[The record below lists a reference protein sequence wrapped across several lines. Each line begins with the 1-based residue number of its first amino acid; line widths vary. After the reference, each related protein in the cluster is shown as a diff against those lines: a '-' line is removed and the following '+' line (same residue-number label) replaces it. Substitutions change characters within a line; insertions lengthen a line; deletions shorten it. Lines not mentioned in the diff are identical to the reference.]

1 MSRSALPLPIE
12 SPMIQSDAFDHDVV
26 SSKRADDLTV
36 IAFKEMKRDVT
47 QKPVPTFWHDAL
59 SDGRTQDDL
68 RGRQVHAAE
77 QNVGKALIGYLVSTV
92 FATVL
97 LYGECGSVLLLW
109 LATSSLFCV
118 PRIAYAFRISSRPPQ
133 PVERQAVQKFAV
145 LSVLGALS
153 MSAVPLWIVSR
164 TDGFAFAYL
173 LSSVIAVFVFGCF
186 VHAPVFA
193 SAAAFMLTQCVI
205 AVLCYTTAGISRESL
220 ALILEF
226 TCMTATA
233 FLVIRQ
239 HSTLFAQNVLQQAE
253 LEKKSIALQKQ
264 ADVIGLLLKEHEDQS
279 SDWLWRTDETTTVQA
294 ASQRFCQALNLPA
307 LAVDGLPFQ
316 SLLACAGLSG
326 NAEALSAIA
335 IHMAAHRSFRDVVLP
350 IAIDGE
356 ARWWCVSGRPVYD
369 AAEVFIG
376 FRGVMADMTLA
387 KLAEARVVHLAEHDP
402 LTDLPNRASF
412 RNRLD
417 RALETATEGD
427 LAVISIDLDYFKP
440 INDRYGHPVGDAVLV
455 AIAERLRATVDD
467 GGFVARFGG
476 DEFTLLLR
484 KKDPGVVETQC
495 RRLLHA
501 LNEPVVV
508 GSIVTT
514 VGGSMGVAF
523 APSDGS
529 TADELIKNADT
540 ALYRAK
546 SEARGTFRFFA
557 ADMDQGLQDR
567 QQLVQDLRSA
577 LANRELVLHYQPY
590 VDAITQA
597 ITGCEALLRWN
608 HPSRGMVSPAD
619 FIPLAEES
627 GLIVPIGAW
636 VIEEACRE
644 AAGWPEGQRVSIN
657 ISPVQF
663 RDRDL
668 PDCILTALQ
677 KIGLA
682 PNRLEVEVTETVLVA
697 DAEAALDI
705 LTRIRALG
713 VRIAL
718 DDFGTGYSSL
728 NYLWRFP
735 FDKIKIDR
743 SFVWEIDS
751 RRDSQVIVQA
761 IRDIARGLDM
771 TVTAE
776 GVETERQAELL
787 RQTGCQELQG
797 YLFSRPRPAEDLDH
811 LLGRRI
817 AA

>member
-1 MSRSALPLPIE
+1 MT
-12 SPMIQSDAFDHDVV
+12 QSDAVD
-26 SSKRADDLTV
+26 
-36 IAFKEMKRDVT
+36 E
-47 QKPVPTFWHDAL
+47 
-59 SDGRTQDDL
+59 GRTQDYL

-77 QNVGKALIGYLVSTV
+77 QNVGKALVGYLVTVV
-92 FATVL
+92 FATAL
-97 LYGECGSVLLLW
+97 LYGRCGPILFLW
-109 LATSSLFCV
+109 LASSSVFCV
-118 PRIAYAFRISSRPPQ
+118 PRIAYAFRIASRSPQ
-133 PVERQAVQKFAV
+133 LINRHGVRKFV
-145 LSVLGALS
+145 VFSVLAAIS
-153 MSAVPLWIVSR
+153 MSAIPLWIVSR
-164 TDGFAFAYL
+164 TDGFVFAYL
-173 LSSVIAVFVFGCF
+173 LSAVIAVFVFGCF
-186 VHAPVFA
+186 VHAPVFG
-193 SAAAFMLTQCVI
+193 SAAAYMLTQCAI
-205 AVLCYTTAGISRESL
+205 AVICYATTGVNRESL

-239 HSTLFAQNVLQQAE
+239 HSALFAQSVLQQTE
-253 LEKKSIALQKQ
+253 LERKGIDLQRQ

-279 SDWLWRTDETTTVQA
+279 SDWLWRTDDATMIQA
-294 ASQRFCQALNLPA
+294 ASQRFCQAFAASA
-307 LAVDGLPFQ
+307 LAIDGRPFQ
-316 SLLACAGLSG
+316 SLLACPDVSG
-326 NAEALSAIA
+326 NAEALAAIA
-335 IHMAAHRSFRDVVLP
+335 INMASRRSFRDLVLP

-356 ARWWCVSGRPVYD
+356 VRWWCVSGRPAYD
-369 AAEVFIG
+369 EAEAFIG
-376 FRGVMADMTLA
+376 FRGVMADMTSA

-412 RNRLD
+412 RERLG
-417 RALETATEGD
+417 RALQAVTEGG
-427 LAVISIDLDYFKP
+427 LAVISIDLDHFKP

-455 AIAERLRATVDD
+455 AIAERLRETVEDD
-467 GGFVARFGG
+467 GFVARFGG

-484 KKDPGVVETQC
+484 KMDAGAVEAQC
-495 RRLLHA
+495 RRLLRA
-501 LNEPVVV
+501 LNEPVAI

-523 APSDGS
+523 APADGS
-529 TADELIKNADT
+529 TADVLIKNADT

-546 SEARGTFRFFA
+546 SEGRGTFRFFA
-557 ADMDQGLQDR
+557 ADMDQGLQER
-567 QQLVQDLRSA
+567 QQIVQDLRSA
-577 LANRELVLHYQPY
+577 LANQELVLHYQPY

-597 ITGCEALLRWN
+597 VTGCEALLRWN
-608 HPSRGMVSPAD
+608 HPLRGMVSPAD

-636 VIEEACRE
+636 VIEEACRQ
-644 AAGWPEGQRVSIN
+644 AAHWAGGQRISLN
-657 ISPVQF
+657 ISPIQF

-668 PDCILTALQ
+668 PDSILAALQ
-677 KIGLA
+677 KTGLA
-682 PNRLEVEVTETVLVA
+682 PSRLEVEVTETVLVF

-735 FDKIKIDR
+735 LDKIKIDR

-751 RRDSQVIVQA
+751 RRDSQIIVQA
-761 IRDIARGLDM
+761 IRDIARGLNM
-771 TVTAE
+771 TITAE

-797 YLFSRPRPAEDLDH
+797 YLFSRPRPAEDLGH
-811 LLGRRI
+811 LFSERL

>member
-1 MSRSALPLPIE
+1 MT
-12 SPMIQSDAFDHDVV
+12 QSDA
-26 SSKRADDLTV
+26 AD
-36 IAFKEMKRDVT
+36 
-47 QKPVPTFWHDAL
+47 
-59 SDGRTQDDL
+59 DGRTQDYL

-77 QNVGKALIGYLVSTV
+77 QNVGKALVGYLVTV
-92 FATVL
+92 AFATAL
-97 LYGECGSVLLLW
+97 LYGKCGPILVLW
-109 LATSSLFCV
+109 LATSSFFCV
-118 PRIAYAFRISSRPPQ
+118 PRIIYAFRIANRPPQ
-133 PVERQAVQKFAV
+133 LINRHAVRKFAV
-145 LSVLGALS
+145 LSILAAIS
-153 MSAVPLWIVSR
+153 MSAIPLWIVSR
-164 TDGFAFAYL
+164 TDGFVFSYL
-173 LSSVIAVFVFGCF
+173 LSAVIAVFVFGCF
-186 VHAPVFA
+186 VHAPVFG
-193 SAAAFMLTQCVI
+193 SAAAFMLTHCTI
-205 AVLCYTTAGISRESL
+205 AVICYATTGVNRESL

-233 FLVIRQ
+233 YLVIRQ
-239 HSTLFAQNVLQQAE
+239 HSALFAQSVLQQTE
-253 LEKKSIALQKQ
+253 LEKKSIDLQKQ

-279 SDWLWRTDETTTVQA
+279 SDWLWRTDHATTIQA
-294 ASQRFCQALNLPA
+294 ASQRFCQAFAASA
-307 LAVDGLPFQ
+307 LAIDGRPFQ
-316 SLLACAGLSG
+316 SLLACPDVSG
-326 NAEALSAIA
+326 NAEALAAIA
-335 IHMAAHRSFRDVVLP
+335 VNLASRRSFRDLVLP
-350 IAIDGE
+350 IAINGE
-356 ARWWCVSGRPVYD
+356 PRWWCVSGRPVYD
-369 AAEVFIG
+369 AAEAFIG
-376 FRGVMADMTLA
+376 FRGVMADMTSA

-412 RNRLD
+412 RERLG
-417 RALETATEGD
+417 RALQAVTDGD

-455 AIAERLRATVDD
+455 AIAERLRATVED

-484 KKDPGVVETQC
+484 KMDAGAVEAQC
-495 RRLLHA
+495 RRLLRA
-501 LNEPVVV
+501 LNEPVAI
-508 GSIVTT
+508 GGIVTT

-523 APSDGS
+523 APADGS
-529 TADELIKNADT
+529 TTDELIKNADT

-546 SEARGTFRFFA
+546 SEGRGTFRFFA
-557 ADMDQGLQDR
+557 ADMDQGLQER
-567 QQLVQDLRSA
+567 QQIVQDLRSA

-608 HPSRGMVSPAD
+608 HPARGMVSPAD

-636 VIEEACRE
+636 VIEEACRQ
-644 AAGWPEGQRVSIN
+644 AAHWPGGQRISLN

-668 PDCILTALQ
+668 PDSIRAALQ
-677 KIGLA
+677 KTGLA
-682 PNRLEVEVTETVLVA
+682 PHRLEVEVTETVLVV

-751 RRDSQVIVQA
+751 RRDSQIIVQA
-761 IRDIARGLDM
+761 IRDIARGLNM
-771 TVTAE
+771 TITAE

-811 LLGRRI
+811 LFGRRL

>member
-1 MSRSALPLPIE
+1 MT
-12 SPMIQSDAFDHDVV
+12 QSD
-26 SSKRADDLTV
+26 TV
-36 IAFKEMKRDVT
+36 D
-47 QKPVPTFWHDAL
+47 
-59 SDGRTQDDL
+59 DGRTQDYL

-77 QNVGKALIGYLVSTV
+77 QNVGKALVGYLVTVV
-92 FATVL
+92 FATAL
-97 LYGECGSVLLLW
+97 LYGRCGPILVLW
-109 LATSSLFCV
+109 LATSVIFCV
-118 PRIAYAFRISSRPPQ
+118 PRITYAFRIARCPPQ
-133 PVERQAVQKFAV
+133 PVNRQAVRKFAV
-145 LSVLGALS
+145 LSVLAALS
-153 MSAVPLWIVSR
+153 MSAIPLWIVSR
-164 TDGFAFAYL
+164 TDGFVFAYL
-173 LSSVIAVFVFGCF
+173 LSAVIAVFVFGCF
-186 VHAPVFA
+186 VHAPVFG

-205 AVLCYTTAGISRESL
+205 AVICYATTGVNRESL

-239 HSTLFAQNVLQQAE
+239 HSALFAQSVLQQTE
-253 LEKKSIALQKQ
+253 LEKKSIDLQRQ

-279 SDWLWRTDETTTVQA
+279 SDWLWRTDATTGIQA
-294 ASQRFCQALNLPA
+294 ASQRFCQAFSAPA
-307 LAVDGLPFQ
+307 RAIDGRPFQ
-316 SLLACAGLSG
+316 SLLACPQVSG
-326 NAEALSAIA
+326 NAEALIAIA
-335 IHMAAHRSFRDVVLP
+335 GNMSSRRSFRDLVLP
-350 IAIDGE
+350 IATDGE
-356 ARWWCVSGRPVYD
+356 PRWWCVSGRPVYD
-369 AAEVFIG
+369 AAEEFIG
-376 FRGVMADMTLA
+376 FRGVMADMTSA
-387 KLAEARVVHLAEHDP
+387 KLAEARVLHLAEHDP
-402 LTDLPNRASF
+402 LTDLPNRVCF
-412 RNRLD
+412 RERLG
-417 RALETATEGD
+417 RALQAVPEGD

-455 AIAERLRATVDD
+455 AIAERLRESVED
-467 GGFVARFGG
+467 GGVVARFGG
-476 DEFTLLLR
+476 DEFTVLLR
-484 KKDPGVVETQC
+484 KRDAGAVEAQC
-495 RRLLHA
+495 RRLLRA
-501 LNEPVVV
+501 LSEPVAI

-523 APSDGS
+523 APADGS
-529 TADELIKNADT
+529 TTDELIKNADT

-546 SEARGTFRFFA
+546 SEGRGTFRFFA
-557 ADMDQGLQDR
+557 ADMDQGLQER

-577 LANRELVLHYQPY
+577 LSNRELVLHYQPY

-608 HPSRGMVSPAD
+608 HPLRGMVSPAD
-619 FIPLAEES
+619 FIPIAEES

-636 VIEEACRE
+636 VIEEACRQ
-644 AAGWPEGQRVSIN
+644 AAGWPGGQRISLN
-657 ISPVQF
+657 ISPIQF

-668 PDCILTALQ
+668 PDCILAALQ
-677 KIGLA
+677 KTGLA
-682 PNRLEVEVTETVLVA
+682 PNRLEVEVTETVLVV

-751 RRDSQVIVQA
+751 RRDSQIIVQA
-761 IRDIARGLDM
+761 IRDIARGLNM
-771 TVTAE
+771 TITAE

-797 YLFSRPRPAEDLDH
+797 FLFSRPRPAEDLDR
-811 LLGRRI
+811 LFDRRF